1 MVPSKFMIVVVILI
15 RLVDVKLALLLL
27 QDFYTFLDGVF
38 QGKTIGLGQAESEKP
53 RYQSEDC
60 RRKP

>member
-1 MVPSKFMIVVVILI
+1 MIVVVILI
-15 RLVDVKLALLLL
+15 RLVDVELALLLL